1 MKYRIGFNAVK
12 WSKDEKMWATTGDAR
27 LDKAIQLPIKQNFNP
42 LGYPRMGFENKK
54 RTY

>member
-27 LDKAIQLPIKQNFNP
+27 LVRLVP
-42 LGYPRMGFENKK
+42 
-54 RTY
+54 